1 MLKKLKLIIN
11 TVKSTQFKQS
21 LNTCAKELNRIKLA
35 ERKANYELKQAY
47 KQEKLRQAKMY
58 EQERKIALTRLFAQA
73 IVSYKTEQIIDH
85 IKSGTAE
92 TIFD

>member
-11 TVKSTQFKQS
+11 TAKSTQFKQA
-21 LNTCAKELNRIKLA
+21 LNTCAKELNRIKLT

-47 KQEKLRQAKMY
+47 KQEKLSQAKMY
-58 EQERKIALTRLFAQA
+58 DEERKGALIRLFAQA
-73 IVSYKTEQIIDH
+73 IVSYKAEQIIDH